1 MLKNEKNVI
10 DLNKRVWQWIVLVTL
25 AFIWGT
31 SFILMK
37 KALRSYT
44 YNQVA
49 GFRVFISFIVLLP
62 LAIKRL
68 KHVRRRHI
76 KSLLIVGF
84 IGNAIP
90 AFLFTKAQTQ
100 ISSSLAGML
109 NTIVPFFTLIIG
121 MLIYKSYARFMQIIG
136 IIVGLMGAVGLI
148 FQDVSTLTIG
158 NNLYAFFVVVA
169 TVCYAF
175 NLNEIKFR
183 LQELNGVTVT
193 SIAFMFVGPVAGI
206 YLLSTNL
213 SQSFSTPDAILNF
226 GYAAT
231 LALFGSVIAV
241 VGFNTL
247 IKYTSPLFAASV
259 TYIIPIFA
267 IFWGIFDGE
276 IITVI
281 DITCIAIT
289 LLGVYLVNRKPD
301 KRLLT
306 NNSGECSTR

>member
-1 MLKNEKNVI
+1 MQNKRGYVV
-10 DLNKRVWQWIVLVTL
+10 DLNKRVWQWIVLVAL

-37 KALRSYT
+37 KALRSFT

-62 LAIKRL
+62 VAIKRL
-68 KHVRRRHI
+68 KKVHRRHI

-121 MLIYKSYARFMQIIG
+121 ALIYRSYARFMQIVG
-136 IIVGLMGAVGLI
+136 IIVGLLGAAGLI

-158 NNLYAFFVVVA
+158 NNLYAFFVVIA
-169 TVCYAF
+169 TLCYAF

-183 LQELNGVTVT
+183 LQELDGITIT

-213 SQSFSTPDAILNF
+213 SHSFRTPDAFLNF

-259 TYIIPIFA
+259 TYIIPVFA
-267 IFWGIFDGE
+267 ILWGVFDGE
-276 IITVI
+276 IITII

-306 NNSGECSTR
+306 NSSGKCNAR